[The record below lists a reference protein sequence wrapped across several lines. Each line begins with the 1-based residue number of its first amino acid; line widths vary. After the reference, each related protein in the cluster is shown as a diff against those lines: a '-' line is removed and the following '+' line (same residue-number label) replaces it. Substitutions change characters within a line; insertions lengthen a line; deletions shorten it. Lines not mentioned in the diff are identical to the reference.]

1 MDSPLTHDSWLTPAD
16 FNDAIAFEQQKQQ
29 YTKTILTL
37 LLPDCLVSMVHS
49 YQPLLLS
56 PLDVDRVWWRHSK
69 FPRSRPVSTSVS
81 QSKKMRFF
89 ICLYRWVVVH
99 PSDFCLYDLNLFS
112 LFPPVCFDTR
122 FSVYGFG
129 LNFTGIFFLDSG
141 KRIYIIP
148 GSQQI
153 FVSTPLTNYCVRRS
167 QNNFVLWE
175 NKKVLY
181 TKKCF
186 KSILRVCFDL

>member
-1 MDSPLTHDSWLTPAD
+1 MTPSPLSNKSNNT
-16 FNDAIAFEQQKQQ
+16 QRQ
-29 YTKTILTL
+29 YSLFF
-37 LLPDCLVSMVHS
+37 LPDCLVSMVHS

-129 LNFTGIFFLDSG
+129 LNFTGFWETHLHYTWF
-141 KRIYIIP
+141 
-148 GSQQI
+148 
-153 FVSTPLTNYCVRRS
+153 STNLRLNTPYQLLCAAFPK
-167 QNNFVLWE
+167 Q
-175 NKKVLY
+175 
-181 TKKCF
+181 
-186 KSILRVCFDL
+186 LRVVGE

>member
-1 MDSPLTHDSWLTPAD
+1 MELGLD
-16 FNDAIAFEQQKQQ
+16 FCIGFTSSSSLEDASESSSLFSSSE
-29 YTKTILTL
+29 
-37 LLPDCLVSMVHS
+37 PDGSSSEVVARLEDDDF
-49 YQPLLLS
+49 LLS